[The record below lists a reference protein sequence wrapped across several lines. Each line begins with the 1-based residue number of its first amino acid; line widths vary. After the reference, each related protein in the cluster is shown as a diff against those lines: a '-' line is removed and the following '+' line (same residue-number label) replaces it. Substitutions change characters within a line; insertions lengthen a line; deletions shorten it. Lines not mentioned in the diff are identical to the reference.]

1 MSSRSND
8 IHTDIRDLLG
18 TDTLT
23 PKMERVVS
31 IMRAYRP
38 RVDIDASY
46 RKSLRNSLVQSHKR
60 AISYTPLSWFTWMG
74 WVGTSFAALIV
85 TL

>member
-23 PKMERVVS
+23 PEMERVVS
-31 IMRAYRP
+31 VMCAYRP